1 MWRLG
6 RNMGWHVI
14 SIFAMHLDESP
25 MTYGNPSIDAW
36 GRSVDSMQLNKAVWV
51 PLVIATANFQMYFVW
66 VVLLLGF

>member
-51 PLVIATANFQMYFVW
+51 PLSS
-66 VVLLLGF
+66 LLPISKCILCEWFYY